1 MERGAGRKRR
11 LAGLALEGGSGMLRG
26 MSNRELVIDLVARL
40 PEDMP
45 LPEIAREIEF
55 LAGVREGREQAK
67 RGEGMPVED
76 ARKKVRQWATKS
88 S

>member
-1 MERGAGRKRR
+1 MGRACIGRGLGYAWV
-11 LAGLALEGGSGMLRG
+11 
-26 MSNRELVIDLVARL
+26 MSNRELVIDWVARL
-40 PEDMP
+40 PADMP

-76 ARKKVRQWATKS
+76 VRKLVRQWASKS

>member
-1 MERGAGRKRR
+1 MGT
-11 LAGLALEGGSGMLRG
+11 GLAYAGV
-26 MSNRELVIDLVARL
+26 MSNRELVIDLVSRL
-40 PEDMP
+40 PENTP

-55 LAGVREGREQAK
+55 LAGVHEGREQAK

-76 ARKKVRQWATKS
+76 VRKLVRQWASKS